1 MQIRMLGPLEI
12 HTDDGVSIDVPG
24 ARLRA
29 LLVAL
34 ALQPGLV
41 VPKAAL
47 VDWIWGEQPPADA
60 ANSLQALVSRL
71 RKLLPAGSLDGQP
84 GGYRL
89 TVRPGAVDAVRFE
102 QLLEQARGGADTQR
116 APLLREAV
124 DLWRGTIMQD
134 VALPDSAA
142 FDAVIARFEGL
153 RLAAIEDR
161 YEAEIRLGCGPE
173 LVAELTELVA
183 RHPVRERLV
192 VALMRALAA
201 AGRGTEALTVYQRA
215 REALADTLG
224 VDPSPELSALHV
236 ALLRGEVGARED
248 DRRTNLRAELTEF
261 VGKFGDIA
269 VVRELIAEHRLTTLT
284 GPGGSGKTRLA
295 VESARTLLDDL
306 PDGAWL
312 VELASIGVGGDV
324 ARSASAALG
333 LRDSLLGSAPQAQP
347 LDRVVAAIGDRETLL
362 ILDNCEHV
370 IDSAAAFAHRVL
382 GECPRLRI
390 LATSREPLGITGEA
404 LWQVEPLVLPA
415 EDADPGE
422 IELSPAVVLLRE
434 RAGAVRQ
441 DLPTDAAALS
451 NMARVCRALDGIPL
465 AIELAA
471 ARLRTMSL
479 DQLAHRLD
487 DRFRLLTG
495 GSRTAIAQHRTLRA
509 VVDWSWE
516 LLSDA
521 EQSVLCRLSV
531 FSGGV
536 SLSAAEQVCGGE
548 PWEVLEL
555 LAALTDK
562 SLLVMVGGTRYRMLE
577 TIKEY
582 AKDRLAESGDSDS
595 ARGAHLAYFTELA
608 ETAEPHLRRAEQLEW
623 LAVLDAE
630 HDNVAVAMRTALAV
644 GDAVGAVRLGAAAG
658 WYWWLGGH
666 KAEGLELITAAADMP
681 GEVDDGTRAMVYA
694 LVVHFVSSTRNDEY
708 RVAEWIRKAHELG
721 QRGNARYPLLGFIG
735 ALERLLQGPDA
746 VLMAFEPLLADEDPW
761 VRALARLQLGKM
773 RIMLGLTGSE
783 ADAYLEAALTEF
795 RAIGERWGISFAL
808 TELADRCAMRGEFAT
823 ACELFD
829 QATAVVTEVGAIDD
843 LVRMRARQAQLYWLR
858 GDAEAA
864 ATTMAEAQRCA
875 DQAAWPGSLA
885 ELALAQAELAR
896 WKGDVEQA
904 YRHIDVATTML
915 GADADQPNV
924 SAVLHDLRGY
934 LAADIDEAR
943 AQHTAAFHAASA
955 AGHAPLIAQILV
967 GVAALA
973 LRADHDEQAARL
985 LAAGAGVRGL
995 TDRSHPDIARIEQQA
1010 LGRLGEA
1017 RFTAATRQG
1026 AQADWHELAT
1036 AALAS

>member
-1 MQIRMLGPLEI
+1 MPE
-12 HTDDGVSIDVPG
+12 
-24 ARLRA
+24 
-29 LLVAL
+29 
-34 ALQPGLV
+34 
-41 VPKAAL
+41 
-47 VDWIWGEQPPADA
+47 
-60 ANSLQALVSRL
+60 
-71 RKLLPAGSLDGQP
+71 GSLDGQP

-161 YEAEIRLGCGPE
+161 YEAEIRLGGGPE
-173 LVAELTELVA
+173 LVAELTEQVA

-201 AGRGTEALTVYQRA
+201 AARGTEALTVYQRA

-224 VDPSPELSALHV
+224 VDPSPEMSALHV

-284 GPGGSGKTRLA
+284 GPGGSGK
-295 VESARTLLDDL
+295 
-306 PDGAWL
+306 P
-312 VELASIGVGGDV
+312 
-324 ARSASAALG
+324 ALRWSPRG
-333 LRDSLLGSAPQAQP
+333 LCS
-347 LDRVVAAIGDRETLL
+347 T
-362 ILDNCEHV
+362 
-370 IDSAAAFAHRVL
+370 
-382 GECPRLRI
+382 
-390 LATSREPLGITGEA
+390 TSP
-404 LWQVEPLVLPA
+404 
-415 EDADPGE
+415 
-422 IELSPAVVLLRE
+422 
-434 RAGAVRQ
+434 
-441 DLPTDAAALS
+441 
-451 NMARVCRALDGIPL
+451 MARGWWNWRRSVSAVTWPDRRRPRSDCVTRCSAV
-465 AIELAA
+465 
-471 ARLRTMSL
+471 
-479 DQLAHRLD
+479 HR
-487 DRFRLLTG
+487 
-495 GSRTAIAQHRTLRA
+495 
-509 VVDWSWE
+509 
-516 LLSDA
+516 
-521 EQSVLCRLSV
+521 
-531 FSGGV
+531 
-536 SLSAAEQVCGGE
+536 
-548 PWEVLEL
+548 
-555 LAALTDK
+555 
-562 SLLVMVGGTRYRMLE
+562 
-577 TIKEY
+577 
-582 AKDRLAESGDSDS
+582 
-595 ARGAHLAYFTELA
+595 
-608 ETAEPHLRRAEQLEW
+608 RR
-623 LAVLDAE
+623 
-630 HDNVAVAMRTALAV
+630 NR
-644 GDAVGAVRLGAAAG
+644 
-658 WYWWLGGH
+658 
-666 KAEGLELITAAADMP
+666 
-681 GEVDDGTRAMVYA
+681 
-694 LVVHFVSSTRNDEY
+694 ST
-708 RVAEWIRKAHELG
+708 
-721 QRGNARYPLLGFIG
+721 YPLLGFIG

-746 VLMAFEPLLADEDPW
+746 VLTAFEPLLADEDPW

-829 QATAVVTEVGAIDD
+829 QATAALTEVGAIDD
-843 LVRMRARQAQLYWLR
+843 LVRIRARQAQLYWLR

-915 GADADQPNV
+915 GTDAHQPNV

-985 LAAGAGVRGL
+985 LAACAGVRGL

-1017 RFTAATRQG
+1017 RFTAVTRQG
-1026 AQADWHELAT
+1026 AQANWHELAT